1 MKELKYVGKEKVRLL
16 GPQIVT
22 GKAKYTGDFKVPG
35 MQYGKILRSPHPYA
49 KIEAI
54 DVEKAKAYP
63 GVTAVVTWK
72 DADPNIYITNGF
84 TPPKHHHIMDQY
96 VRFIGDAV
104 ALVVAETEDIALEA
118 MKLIDVT
125 YTVLKPV
132 FTIEEALAD
141 ARKKF
146 VGENP
151 NILAL
156 PQTFKLGAVHLMMK
170 DEKYEGKGQ
179 EDCGC
184 ACHMHGKLM

>member
-22 GKAKYTGDFKVPG
+22 GKAKYTGDFKLPG

-72 DADPNIYITNGF
+72 DVDPNIYITNGF

-96 VRFIGDAV
+96 DKEYPGYGFASNKGYGTAEHIEAIHRLGITPIHRKSFEPVKSMV
-104 ALVVAETEDIALEA
+104 MKSLVE
-118 MKLIDVT
+118 
-125 YTVLKPV
+125 
-132 FTIEEALAD
+132 
-141 ARKKF
+141 
-146 VGENP
+146 
-151 NILAL
+151 
-156 PQTFKLGAVHLMMK
+156 
-170 DEKYEGKGQ
+170 
-179 EDCGC
+179 
-184 ACHMHGKLM
+184 